1 MADFFS
7 FKLLQSGDLLNYFS
21 PVVVP
26 VVANW
31 NWENVRGVCGSSQA
45 RGQGEKNL
53 KYLVNIA
60 YLFMG

>member
-21 PVVVP
+21 PVMVP

-45 RGQGEKNL
+45 RGQGERKL
-53 KYLVNIA
+53 EI
-60 YLFMG
+60 FG